1 MIALR
6 TVHVTPPAAER
17 IDRLGLQAEMRR
29 MIEYAQH
36 SLPEI
41 TRIQVVLY
49 DRDELDEEPGLA
61 IEVFTPFQSFDAAG
75 STREK
80 ISEWLVSQFSPQVLE
95 HLTIDYLPEAPDAG

>member
-61 IEVFTPFQSFDAAG
+61 
-75 STREK
+75 
-80 ISEWLVSQFSPQVLE
+80 VLE

>member
-1 MIALR
+1 
-6 TVHVTPPAAER
+6 
-17 IDRLGLQAEMRR
+17 

-61 IEVFTPFQSFDAAG
+61 IEVFIPFQSFDAAG

-80 ISEWLVSQFSPQVLE
+80 ISEWLVSQFSPEVLE